1 MMLGF
6 LQVTTNGIIAMSE
19 PPAKETHPGP
29 FPPTFGAVAPFLAD
43 LDTTDGLGKVYYRED
58 LSPSVTQ
65 LAAECVQRGFPEVS
79 FKPSSAVVV
88 TWESVAPYQGPS
100 KDPALEGKVST
111 RPGTG
116 ANSLIRWLCTLWSS
130 GLCYSDVHH
139 VHAIDKGRTSKAK
152 SNKLFIA
159 GLKCPKSYPQGYLNL
174 CCNDDPV

>member
-1 MMLGF
+1 MLGF

-29 FPPTFGAVAPFLAD
+29 FPPSFGAVAPFLAD

-65 LAAECVQRGFPEVS
+65 LAAECVQRGFPEIS

-100 KDPALEGKVST
+100 KDPTLEGKVST

-116 ANSLIRWLCTLWSS
+116 ANSLMRWLCMLWSS
-130 GLCYSDVHH
+130 GLCYCRVHRIH
-139 VHAIDKGRTSKAK
+139 VIGKDRTSTAK

-159 GLKCPKSYPQGYLNL
+159 GLKCPKPYLQAT
-174 CCNDDPV
+174 